1 MPLPTSNHSGPTGR
15 LELLI
20 LGAVFLAGLG
30 SALVW
35 LATAQRAWAG
45 VMFERRVFRQEPMA
59 PETPIRIRERLRG
72 LEAAWLPGLHL
83 HLPGLAAQLALQEEG
98 LSASEREALFAQ
110 GRLEICLGL
119 ARDPARSHAWAR
131 LASFRMLAGASGTA
145 VVAALRMSIYTAPAM
160 HSLVFWRIRTAGRCR
175 AHWDG
180 EFERLIKRQIVLA
193 SRISK
198 QRLESSVAGT
208 AMETFTRQ
216 VLAKSGA
223 VR

>member
-1 MPLPTSNHSGPTGR
+1 MPLPAFNHSRLAGR

-20 LGAVFLAGLG
+20 LGAFFLAGLG

-35 LATAQRAWAG
+35 LATAQRAWPG

-59 PETPIRIRERLRG
+59 PETPIQVWERIRG
-72 LEAAWLPGLHL
+72 LETSWLPGSHV
-83 HLPGLAAQLALQEEG
+83 HLPGLAAQYALQMGTLDKPRRAEV
-98 LSASEREALFAQ
+98 FAQ
-110 GRLEICLGL
+110 GRWETCVAL
-119 ARDPARSHAWAR
+119 AREPAESHAWAR
-131 LASFRMLAGASGTA
+131 LATYRMLAGGPSAT

-160 HSLVFWRIRTAGRCR
+160 HSLVFWRIRMAGWCR

-198 QRLESSVAGT
+198 RRLESSVAGT